1 MHPRHRF
8 PDQAEGLFLW
18 LFVTLRHENDVTSR
32 DISAK
37 LSYKSKR
44 QSHKTTKTMY
54 MKTIIT
60 ILLAL
65 IAAAG
70 QGQTT
75 VTGLNADERNK
86 PCLC

>member
-1 MHPRHRF
+1 
-8 PDQAEGLFLW
+8 
-18 LFVTLRHENDVTSR
+18 
-32 DISAK
+32 
-37 LSYKSKR
+37 
-44 QSHKTTKTMY
+44 MY

-65 IAAAG
+65 VAMAG